1 MSIEGDAQK
10 DLALNP
16 EDAENVVGGQKKKVV
31 KKQAAHHAAGGSSN
45 AIIINAPPLDPNLAP
60 GNEPVGD
67 DPDC

>member
-1 MSIEGDAQK
+1 VSIEGDAQK
-10 DLALNP
+10 DLEINP
-16 EDAENVVGGQKKKVV
+16 NDAENVVGGQKKIA
-31 KKQAAHHAAGGSSN
+31 KKQAAQHAGRGSSN